1 MAHNNAPH
9 EGLPNQLSPREV
21 HFTRAPRSFLR
32 AIPEV
37 DSNAPPS
44 IRSTIAAARAVRED
58 VVRNDVMA
66 HVKRQEKR
74 SPTNY
79 TARIQK
85 GDYAL
90 QKRTSFPT
98 SVPKK
103 LAFRTLIDAYE
114 VKARI
119 ATNSYRVTSL
129 LTGENHVVAGDLLI
143 KVRGLTRDDL
153 IELCAEMERISA
165 RNASR
170 SGARVT
176 RAAAREAEEGA
187 NVASI
192 SQPELRQTFSH
203 THQNARER
211 EQVFSLSMIF
221 ESLL

>member
-98 SVPKK
+98 RVPKK
-103 LAFRTLIDAYE
+103 LAFRMLIDAYE

-119 ATNSYRVTSL
+119 ATNSYRVTS
-129 LTGENHVVAGDLLI
+129 THGRESCSSWRSPHQ
-143 KVRGLTRDDL
+143 
-153 IELCAEMERISA
+153 S
-165 RNASR
+165 SR
-170 SGARVT
+170 SHTRRSHRTLRRNGKNLRAKRVPERRQSDACRRQRSGRKHERRFNPST
-176 RAAAREAEEGA
+176 RTET
-187 NVASI
+187 NF
-192 SQPELRQTFSH
+192 LSH
-203 THQNARER
+203 PSKCA
-211 EQVFSLSMIF
+211 
-221 ESLL
+221 